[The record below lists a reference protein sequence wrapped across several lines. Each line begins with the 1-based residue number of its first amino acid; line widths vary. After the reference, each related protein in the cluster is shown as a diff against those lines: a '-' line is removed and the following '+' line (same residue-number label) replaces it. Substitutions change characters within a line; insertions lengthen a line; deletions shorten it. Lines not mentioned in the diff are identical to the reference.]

1 MEADAAATDS
11 GAARMLPTRT
21 LAIVKPDAA
30 AHADEILHIAELK
43 AAMAREGAKE
53 VTFEPGK
60 LAQNNRQGRK
70 LMQMITVAVRGLNN
84 VPALIPAV
92 QELGRRHVGYGV
104 RDEDYATVGSALLW
118 TLEKGLGP
126 AFTPEVKDAWATV
139 YGVLATTMRDAAN
152 SMPGSPA

>member
-1 MEADAAATDS
+1 MTPQQVTLVQTTWEQVVPIADTAA
-11 GAARMLPTRT
+11 GLFYGRLF
-21 LAIVKPDAA
+21 
-30 AHADEILHIAELK
+30 ELDPALRPLFK
-43 AAMAREGAKE
+43 SSIEE
-53 VTFEPGK
+53 
-60 LAQNNRQGRK
+60 QGRK

-104 RDEDYATVGSALLW
+104 RDEHYETVGSALLW

-139 YGVLATTMRDAAN
+139 YGVLATTMRDAAAA
-152 SMPGSPA
+152 MPGSPA

>member
-1 MEADAAATDS
+1 MTPHQVTLVQTTWEQVVPIADTAA
-11 GAARMLPTRT
+11 GLFYGRLF
-21 LAIVKPDAA
+21 
-30 AHADEILHIAELK
+30 ELDPALRPLFK
-43 AAMAREGAKE
+43 SSIEE
-53 VTFEPGK
+53 
-60 LAQNNRQGRK
+60 QGRK

-104 RDEDYATVGSALLW
+104 RDEHYATVGSALLW

-139 YGVLATTMRDAAN
+139 YGVLATTMRDAAAA
-152 SMPGSPA
+152 MPGSPA